1 MTTML
6 PTPPF
11 PDVLTGLPG
20 PRNGGGMRLSR
31 FLTRLVVVSL
41 LPVVALALWLSADLF
56 FHHQGED
63 RRQALGLAEDVAAAV
78 DQYLSARIGALT
90 MLAASPNADR
100 PDSWPAL
107 YREAGEFPRSFGSQV
122 VLASATEPMRML
134 FNTRVPLGT
143 ALPPL
148 PLPAGRSAAVEA
160 RRQGRPEVGDLFTG
174 PIANLPLTGV
184 AVPVLRQGKVTAILL
199 TTLEAAAFQQILDQ
213 IRLPPGWGVVLG
225 DSAGAEI
232 VRRGAAVT
240 GEDEAVRFTVATGVA
255 PWTATVA
262 IPQALYWRSLLG
274 VVAVCAAGVALV
286 TLVGGLVGL
295 FAARRLSA
303 TMDWLATAP
312 AGAPPPLPVAEV
324 IAARDRL
331 DQTNARL
338 RESEDRFRRMF
349 LRSPVPMAYVEH
361 GSERVTLNARFRAVF
376 GYDEDDL
383 VTLEAW
389 WTLAYP
395 DPAVRDR
402 AQAAWAA
409 ARDVARGGGDAAAG
423 PQDYPIACKDGMTR
437 TIELSRIVLPDGIL
451 VAFHDVTARRAGER
465 LQAELEKER
474 GLLATLIHT
483 IPDLVWLKDVG
494 GIYLSCNHAFRRFI
508 GRDEAEIV
516 GRTDFDL
523 LPRAQAE
530 FFRAHD
536 LKAIAAGRP
545 TANEEWITFADDG
558 QTALLE
564 TIKAPMLDGE
574 GRVIGVLGI
583 GRDITRRYQS
593 ELALRQ
599 SEERF
604 RTYIEASPLAILI
617 TDGDGRLAEVNP
629 AAVALLGWDAATLT
643 GRSIADLVAE
653 GDRTRALRDLVALN
667 ASGRIAAEYR
677 LIGADGRQPWV
688 SLAAVRIAPGRFAA
702 FCQDITTRK
711 AIEAEL
717 ERHRQGLEQAVAA
730 RTAELESAEARLR
743 LILESTADGLFGL
756 DPAGAITFI
765 NPGGCALLGYRPEQL
780 IGRCCH
786 AVLLHGHGDGAPYAK
801 ADCPIEATLTG
812 GEVRRVEGEVFRT
825 ADGRALPVSY
835 SSHPM
840 VQGGKIVG
848 AVVSFTDISARQAAE
863 RAREAALAEAERLAG
878 VRRAFLANMSHEI
891 RTPLAAILGLAQIGQ
906 RRDGAGAEMCGR
918 IIEAAHGLQDVV
930 DDVLDFSKIESGKMT
945 VERISLDLG
954 EVIDRAVEML
964 ALRAGDKGVHF
975 TVHEAPDLPAR
986 CLGDPNRLRQVLVNL
1001 LSNAIKFTPAGGA
1014 VTLRAAVEADRL
1026 VLAVSDSGIGIA
1038 PEAVERL
1045 FKPFEQAD
1053 GSTTRRFGGTGLGL
1067 SITHDL
1073 LGLMGGAIAVTSVP
1087 GGGSTFTVTLPLVG
1101 AEPPPPWPEG
1111 AVVLLGLPEDETA
1124 QMLTALPAA
1133 RPLAEGVVRPLAGG
1147 ATLPVDAALVVIDRA
1162 ALADPATAAA
1172 TAPRLAAGGAVAI
1185 LADAGAAGVAEGTVP
1200 GCEAAVVLERPL
1212 RPRRLRRLL
1221 AEPARRQGAAAGT
1234 ARLAGLRVLGAEDNP
1249 VNRLVLEDM
1258 LSGEGAR
1265 LSCFD
1270 NGRLALEALRAAD
1283 AGAFDVVVTDLH
1295 MPEMDGYDLARAVA
1309 AFAPGLPV
1317 IGLTADALGEETR
1330 PAGADALVERVVKP
1344 VQSDTLVA
1352 AILRHVAPPSAVP
1365 GFDPACLL
1373 ARHGGRR
1380 DFVRRL
1386 AAAVVAS
1393 HRDTPA
1399 VLRAAA
1405 AEGAADRLAALAHS
1419 LKGTAGNVGAEA
1431 LGALAAEV
1439 ERAARAGRPGPV
1451 EPLAEAVADLVAV
1464 LDRLDG

>member
-1 MTTML
+1 
-6 PTPPF
+6 
-11 PDVLTGLPG
+11 
-20 PRNGGGMRLSR
+20 
-31 FLTRLVVVSL
+31 
-41 LPVVALALWLSADLF
+41 
-56 FHHQGED
+56 
-63 RRQALGLAEDVAAAV
+63 
-78 DQYLSARIGALT
+78 
-90 MLAASPNADR
+90 
-100 PDSWPAL
+100 
-107 YREAGEFPRSFGSQV
+107 
-122 VLASATEPMRML
+122 
-134 FNTRVPLGT
+134 
-143 ALPPL
+143 
-148 PLPAGRSAAVEA
+148 
-160 RRQGRPEVGDLFTG
+160 
-174 PIANLPLTGV
+174 
-184 AVPVLRQGKVTAILL
+184 
-199 TTLEAAAFQQILDQ
+199 
-213 IRLPPGWGVVLG
+213 
-225 DSAGAEI
+225 
-232 VRRGAAVT
+232 
-240 GEDEAVRFTVATGVA
+240 
-255 PWTATVA
+255 VA

-295 FAARRLSA
+295 VAARRLSA

-383 VTLEAW
+383 VTLAAW
-389 WTLAYP
+389 WRLAYP
-395 DPAVRDR
+395 DPAVRER
-402 AQAAWAA
+402 AQAAWAT
-409 ARDVARGGGDAAAG
+409 ARDAALDDGADAAVQ
-423 PQDYPIACKDGMTR
+423 PQDYPIACKDGVTR

-494 GIYLSCNHAFRRFI
+494 GVYLSCNHAFRRFI

-523 LPRAQAE
+523 VPRAQAE

-536 LKAIAAGRP
+536 LTAIAAGRP
-545 TANEEWITFADDG
+545 TANEEWISFAEDG

-564 TIKAPMLDGE
+564 TIKAPMLDAE

-604 RTYIEASPLAILI
+604 RTYIEAAPLAILI

-629 AAVALLGWDAATLT
+629 AAATLLGWDAAVSQ
-643 GRSIADLVAE
+643 GRSIAALVAE
-653 GDRTRALRDLVALN
+653 GDRPRARRDFITLTTR
-667 ASGRIAAEYR
+667 GRIAAEYR
-677 LIGADGRQPWV
+677 LIAADGREPWV
-688 SLAAVRIAPGRFAA
+688 SLAAVRIAPDRFAA
-702 FCQDITTRK
+702 FCQDITARK

-756 DPAGAITFI
+756 DPAGGITFI

-786 AVLLHGHGDGAPYAK
+786 DVLLHGHGDDSPYAK
-801 ADCPIEATLTG
+801 VDCPIEATLSG
-812 GEVRRVEGEVFRT
+812 GEVRRVEGEVFHT

-848 AVVSFTDISARQAAE
+848 AVVSFTDISVRQAAE

-945 VERISLDLG
+945 VERIPLDLG

-975 TVHEAPDLPAR
+975 TVHEAAGLPAR

-1014 VTLRAAVEADRL
+1014 VTLRAAVEGDRL

-1073 LGLMGGAIAVTSVP
+1073 LGLMGGAIAVASVP
-1087 GGGSTFTVTLPLVG
+1087 GGGSTFTVTLPLAG
-1101 AEPPPPWPEG
+1101 AEPPPPWPAGEV
-1111 AVVLLGLPEDETA
+1111 ALLGLPEDERA
-1124 QMLTALPAA
+1124 QMRAALPAT
-1133 RPLAEGVVRPLAGG
+1133 RVLAGG
-1147 ATLPVDAALVVIDRA
+1147 AAPPAEAALVVIDRA
-1162 ALADPATAAA
+1162 ALAQPAIAAA
-1172 TAPRLAAGGAVAI
+1172 AAARLAAGGAVAI
-1185 LADAGAAGVAEGTVP
+1185 LADAGAAGAEDGTVP
-1200 GCEAAVVLERPL
+1200 GCEAAVLLERPL

-1221 AEPARRQGAAAGT
+1221 AEPARRQGAVAAS

-1265 LSCFD
+1265 LSCFE
-1270 NGRLALEALRAAD
+1270 NGRLALDALRAAG
-1283 AGAFDVVVTDLH
+1283 AGAFDLVVTDLH

-1309 AFAPGLPV
+1309 AFAPALPV
-1317 IGLTADALGEETR
+1317 IGLTADAMGEETR

-1344 VQSDTLVA
+1344 VRTDTLVA
-1352 AILRHVAPPSAVP
+1352 AILRHVAPPAAPV
-1365 GFDPACLL
+1365 FDPAGLL

-1405 AEGAADRLAALAHS
+1405 AEGAGDRLAALAHS

-1451 EPLAEAVADLVAV
+1451 EPLAAAVADLVAG
-1464 LDRLDG
+1464 LDRLD